1 MIKNSVIILFAALF
15 IISCS
20 DAPTSIGI
28 NILGN
33 DLVDLKNINS
43 ADDSIAQG
51 SSYFHDVVSLGSS
64 NRLLLG
70 KSKDIEASILISY
83 NISLDD
89 SILSDILEDSIT
101 VVSAVMEFYKT
112 YSFGDTLAPFDF
124 TVHKVNSEW
133 ASDFSED
140 SLSGFLYD
148 GEDISIQKEITD
160 TTTYVTIKNE
170 LIRDWLAVV
179 ADTSLPS
186 QNGVY
191 LIPTPGTEKILG
203 YQALT
208 SSLTDYPVISVVIEK
223 SGVYVDTVEF
233 YSSSDLSIVVGEV
246 PTVSGGNIPLR
257 SGYIVVSKLF
267 FNLQEF
273 PKDAVVNN
281 AELVLNIDTLETFVG
296 TDYSDAV
303 DAYFLY
309 DSTNTDSISSTVA
322 SLSRSGN
329 QYSGNITAFVRE
341 WIRNNNNGLL
351 LTTGSPLAG
360 AELIAIKGSNSAN
373 LSDRPLLKITYTV
386 KK

>member
-1 MIKNSVIILFAALF
+1 MQI
-15 IISCS
+15 
-20 DAPTSIGI
+20 
-28 NILGN
+28 
-33 DLVDLKNINS
+33 
-43 ADDSIAQG
+43 
-51 SSYFHDVVSLGSS
+51 
-64 NRLLLG
+64 
-70 KSKDIEASILISY
+70 
-83 NISLDD
+83 
-89 SILSDILEDSIT
+89 
-101 VVSAVMEFYKT
+101 
-112 YSFGDTLAPFDF
+112 
-124 TVHKVNSEW
+124 
-133 ASDFSED
+133 
-140 SLSGFLYD
+140 
-148 GEDISIQKEITD
+148 
-160 TTTYVTIKNE
+160 
-170 LIRDWLAVV
+170 V

-191 LIPTPGTEKILG
+191 LTPTSGTEKILG

-233 YSSSDLSIVVGEV
+233 YSNSDLSIVKGEV

-257 SGYIVVSKLF
+257 SGYVVVSKLF